1 MAEAGVSK
9 LLASLSHTG
18 RRRAVLGHTLDIQT
32 LMKTDEQKKM
42 CGAACRLQAAGWT
55 PLATEGRKTILSTFC
70 RKSHVHYVRNT
81 GEAQNTKSR
90 CQFCV
95 CPETCTWQYSKPMH
109 TACA

>member
-55 PLATEGRKTILSTFC
+55 PWPLKDGR
-70 RKSHVHYVRNT
+70 
-81 GEAQNTKSR
+81 
-90 CQFCV
+90 
-95 CPETCTWQYSKPMH
+95 QY
-109 TACA
+109 